1 MTKNFNLEEFIYS
14 KFYKAAGV
22 QEKVIESY
30 EKDKV
35 VQENLKLL
43 AEQLQVLR
51 DEINKPINI
60 NIAYRPLWWEKLKG
74 RSGTSQH
81 ISGKAAD
88 IVVKGLTTVELHNV
102 ITDLIKEKKIINGGL
117 GLYSSFIHYDIR
129 PYPVRWKVINDV

>member
-30 EKDKV
+30 EKDKR

-51 DEINKPINI
+51 YEINKPIII
-60 NIAYRPLWWEKLKG
+60 NIAYRPYWWEKMRG
-74 RSGTSQH
+74 RTGTSQH
-81 ISGKAAD
+81 CLGKAAD
-88 IVVKGLTTVELHNV
+88 ITVEEMSITELHKE
-102 ITDLIKEKKIINGGL
+102 ILKLIEQGKMINGGL
-117 GLYSSFIHYDIR
+117 GLYQKFIHYDIR
-129 PYPVRWKVINDV
+129 SYPVKWVK